1 MNLAMELNVI
11 YAYLE
16 GLVELLADLSQE
28 VGTAG
33 TDEEKHRLRCAAKV
47 NFLEYSVESFLV
59 RVGEAW
65 EAAEE
70 QQNAVR
76 KETTV

>member
-1 MNLAMELNVI
+1 MDIAMELNVI

-28 VGTAG
+28 VTCKGD
-33 TDEEKHRLRCAAKV
+33 DEEKHRMRCAAELS
-47 NFLEYSVESFLV
+47 FLEYSVESFMV
-59 RVGEAW
+59 RVGKAW

-76 KETTV
+76 KGTA

>member
-47 NFLEYSVESFLV
+47 NFLEYSV
-59 RVGEAW
+59 
-65 EAAEE
+65 
-70 QQNAVR
+70 
-76 KETTV
+76 